1 MRFVYRL
8 LGRLPRRAAAG
19 IAHPWKDGE
28 DGPIG
33 SVRRFF
39 QPPPAP
45 HSIYD
50 EQGLHERDA
59 PLELTVPARGDAFSF
74 QVVVTVAWCVTSGDG
89 RTTTGLKADIAA
101 ERPKIHERAEE
112 VIRRVARRFEPYLP
126 GEAEEA
132 VNEALTVEF
141 ARPPHQCD
149 DVTITATV
157 KAKVGLTEE
166 VRELRKQLGR
176 VLLEIQAKAEIDA
189 MIMANMTQARDAW
202 RGFLTE
208 GMEDWT
214 ARFAV
219 RLAESPREVAGVMT
233 TMVEERRQDAQS
245 FLDVVKQ
252 VVAAQ
257 QSVDVFDLVA
267 ASDGV
272 LRIALER
279 LGVPVPP
286 PASDLPWLEER

>member
-8 LGRLPRRAAAG
+8 LRKLPRRSAAG
-19 IAHPWKDGE
+19 AAHPWRAGE
-28 DGPIG
+28 DGPVG

-45 HSIYD
+45 HAVYD
-50 EQGLHERDA
+50 EQGLHEWDA
-59 PLELTVPARGDAFSF
+59 PMELTVPARGDAFSF
-74 QVVVTVAWCVTSGDG
+74 HVVVAVAWCVTSDGG

-112 VIRRVARRFEPYLP
+112 VIRRVARRFDPHLP
-126 GEAEEA
+126 GDAEEA

-166 VRELRKQLGR
+166 VRELRKQLGQA
-176 VLLEIQAKAEIDA
+176 LLEIQAKAEIDMA
-189 MIMANMTQARDAW
+189 IMENMTRARDAW
-202 RGFLTE
+202 QGFLKD
-208 GMEDWT
+208 GMEDWA

-219 RLAESPREVAGVMT
+219 QLAENPKGVAGVMT
-233 TMVEERRQDAQS
+233 TMVEERRQDAQN

-286 PASDLPWLEER
+286 PAADLPWLEER